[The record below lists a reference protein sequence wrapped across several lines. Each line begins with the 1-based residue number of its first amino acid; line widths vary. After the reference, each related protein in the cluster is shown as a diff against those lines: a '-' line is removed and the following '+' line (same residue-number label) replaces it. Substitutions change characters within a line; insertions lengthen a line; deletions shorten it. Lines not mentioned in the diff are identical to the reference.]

1 MNLTRTPFGYGGKA
15 VLGQK
20 KKKRPSYSSSSS
32 QYPSAPSSPSTD
44 KIGHPPSVPTSSTPQ
59 VTKKIYTRPQSA
71 KLNRRRGTAH
81 SSTPV
86 LNYKYHRTFSSANMT
101 ITSNANNA
109 NRRFTNS
116 NPCSQKGTPQD
127 EQVHRLRQELR
138 AVHRILT
145 CVPSPRRR
153 VVKAGARAVA
163 AATAAAKNHSFGR
176 TTLDLYAGIGLE
188 EAQTTTQ
195 KISTKL
201 SNAISNET
209 NATMLQKLSHQAIGE
224 LVKRCITINGN
235 HGNGQN
241 NNNIY
246 NNDNNNTKEN
256 KVPTTTTTTTTTTT
270 SSSSSSSS
278 QVMEH
283 ILPLVRVVMQLK
295 QTIEN
300 EKSMNRNLE
309 KAVQQAEQKTKVA
322 LEKAE
327 LMKLTMDTHLNN
339 VIGSSNRKK
348 RKENHVTVL
357 PPPPTRPSL
366 TGIEDGSSR
375 LLSDDDHEKTV
386 CQDMGQQTNTVLI
399 FDEVMKRNYKQQWS
413 MDYEATIKQLKL
425 QKKTAETTC
434 NLLQKTKADNAQQI
448 KKLQHAL
455 AAAGPPTCKQ
465 CQTNELFKTTSQQKI
480 DSLKTSIQMKNQ
492 TMDGH
497 AVQVNAL
504 KRKINGLEKEK
515 QLHLKN
521 IKQIE
526 KENLA
531 NKATNKA
538 ELILKKNLIHAESM
552 NNRLSNELEAER
564 IQTRTLTLS
573 LEQMKTTTVE
583 QLQTIKKNRQEM
595 YALSNQMNQ
604 NQQQV
609 QQDVFDEERK
619 SRLLKQGKQEEKQ
632 IATLEA
638 TLESE
643 RRLVLLN
650 NTKHEQIQERL
661 KKDMQLE
668 VQKGFELQ
676 EGKSTK

>member
-1 MNLTRTPFGYGGKA
+1 
-15 VLGQK
+15 
-20 KKKRPSYSSSSS
+20 
-32 QYPSAPSSPSTD
+32 
-44 KIGHPPSVPTSSTPQ
+44 
-59 VTKKIYTRPQSA
+59 
-71 KLNRRRGTAH
+71 
-81 SSTPV
+81 
-86 LNYKYHRTFSSANMT
+86 
-101 ITSNANNA
+101 
-109 NRRFTNS
+109 
-116 NPCSQKGTPQD
+116 
-127 EQVHRLRQELR
+127 LR

>member
-1 MNLTRTPFGYGGKA
+1 
-15 VLGQK
+15 
-20 KKKRPSYSSSSS
+20 
-32 QYPSAPSSPSTD
+32 
-44 KIGHPPSVPTSSTPQ
+44 
-59 VTKKIYTRPQSA
+59 
-71 KLNRRRGTAH
+71 
-81 SSTPV
+81 
-86 LNYKYHRTFSSANMT
+86 
-101 ITSNANNA
+101 
-109 NRRFTNS
+109 
-116 NPCSQKGTPQD
+116 
-127 EQVHRLRQELR
+127 
-138 AVHRILT
+138 
-145 CVPSPRRR
+145 
-153 VVKAGARAVA
+153 
-163 AATAAAKNHSFGR
+163 
-176 TTLDLYAGIGLE
+176 
-188 EAQTTTQ
+188 
-195 KISTKL
+195 
-201 SNAISNET
+201 
-209 NATMLQKLSHQAIGE
+209 
-224 LVKRCITINGN
+224 
-235 HGNGQN
+235 
-241 NNNIY
+241 
-246 NNDNNNTKEN
+246 
-256 KVPTTTTTTTTTTT
+256 
-270 SSSSSSSS
+270 
-278 QVMEH
+278 
-283 ILPLVRVVMQLK
+283 
-295 QTIEN
+295 
-300 EKSMNRNLE
+300 
-309 KAVQQAEQKTKVA
+309 
-322 LEKAE
+322 
-327 LMKLTMDTHLNN
+327 
-339 VIGSSNRKK
+339 
-348 RKENHVTVL
+348 
-357 PPPPTRPSL
+357 
-366 TGIEDGSSR
+366 
-375 LLSDDDHEKTV
+375 
-386 CQDMGQQTNTVLI
+386 
-399 FDEVMKRNYKQQWS
+399 
-413 MDYEATIKQLKL
+413 
-425 QKKTAETTC
+425 
-434 NLLQKTKADNAQQI
+434 
-448 KKLQHAL
+448 
-455 AAAGPPTCKQ
+455 
-465 CQTNELFKTTSQQKI
+465 
-480 DSLKTSIQMKNQ
+480 MKNQ

-668 VQKGFELQ
+668 VQKSFELQ